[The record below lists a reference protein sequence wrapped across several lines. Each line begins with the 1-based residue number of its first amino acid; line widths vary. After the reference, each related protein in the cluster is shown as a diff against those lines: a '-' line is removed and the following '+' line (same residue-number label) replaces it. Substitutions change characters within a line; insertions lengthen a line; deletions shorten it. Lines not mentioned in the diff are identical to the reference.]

1 MKGGR
6 NLPKQVNVMAETKK
20 TGWLIAAITV
30 AAAVLGGLFSM
41 NSSEFYDTLVR
52 PPLAPPSI
60 VFPIVWGILYV
71 LMAISLIVYLKQNS
85 DDGKAFWLYVANLVL
100 NAAWPLFFFALRQ
113 VDVALFVLLAMIFVN
128 LLLMGRLKDVKW
140 AFYLYVP
147 YLVWQLFAL
156 YLNFAICL
164 LN

>member
-1 MKGGR
+1 
-6 NLPKQVNVMAETKK
+6 MAETKK
-20 TGWLIAAITV
+20 TNWLIVGLTV
-30 AAAVLGGLFSM
+30 AAAVLGGIFSM

-71 LMAISLIVYLKQNS
+71 LMAISMILYLRERP
-85 DDGKAFWLYVANLVL
+85 DDTKSFWLYVANLVL
-100 NAAWPLFFFALRQ
+100 NAAWPLFFFALQ
-113 VDVALFVLLAMIFVN
+113 NPGIALLVLIAMIFVN
-128 LLLMGRLKDVKW
+128 LLLLGRLKDVKW
-140 AFYLYVP
+140 AFYLYLP
-147 YLVWQLFAL
+147 YLLWQLFAL

>member
-1 MKGGR
+1 
-6 NLPKQVNVMAETKK
+6 MAEKQSNKK
-20 TGWLIAAITV
+20 TNWLIVAITV

-71 LMAISLIVYLKQNS
+71 LMAIAMILYFREKP
-85 DDGKAFWLYVANLVL
+85 DDSKTFWLYALNLVL
-100 NAAWPLFFFALRQ
+100 NAMWPLFFFALRQ
-113 VDVALFVLLAMIFVN
+113 VDVALVILLAMIFVN
-128 LLLMGRLKDVKW
+128 LFVMGRLKDVTW
-140 AFYLYVP
+140 AFYLYLP

-156 YLNFAICL
+156 YLNFAITL

>member
-1 MKGGR
+1 MT
-6 NLPKQVNVMAETKK
+6 ETKK

-30 AAAVLGGLFSM
+30 ATAILGGLFSM

-71 LMAISLIVYLKQNS
+71 LMTIAMILYLKQNPE
-85 DDGKAFWLYVANLVL
+85 DGTAFWLYAGNLVL
-100 NAAWPLFFFALRQ
+100 NALWPLFFFALRQ
-113 VDVALFVLLAMIFVN
+113 VDVALFILLAMIFVN
-128 LLLMGRLKDVKW
+128 LLLMGRLKSVKW
-140 AFYLYVP
+140 AFYLYLP
-147 YLVWQLFAL
+147 YLAWQLFAL
-156 YLNFAICL
+156 YLNFAITL

>member
-1 MKGGR
+1 MA
-6 NLPKQVNVMAETKK
+6 NVKK
-20 TGWLIAAITV
+20 TGWLIGAITV
-30 AAAVLGGLFSM
+30 AAAILGGLFSM

-71 LMAISLIVYLKQNS
+71 LMAISLILYLKEKP
-85 DDGKAFWLYVANLVL
+85 DDSTGFWLYVANLVL
-100 NAAWPLFFFALRQ
+100 NALWPLFFFALQQIRI
-113 VDVALFVLLAMIFVN
+113 ALFILLAMIFVN

-140 AFYLYVP
+140 AFYLYLP
-147 YLVWQLFAL
+147 YLAWQLFAL
-156 YLNFAICL
+156 YLNFSICL